1 MLLKATAQVKMIQT
15 ARAMLEADQG
25 AGRGVGLKRRAGQQA
40 QVSGVALPQLTPSL
54 RVILQEKRRIEI
66 TER

>member
-1 MLLKATAQVKMIQT
+1 MYVPCEDGATLLKPTAQVRMIQT

-25 AGRGVGLKRRAGQQA
+25 AGLKRRGRKQA

-54 RVILQEKRRIEI
+54 RVIL
-66 TER
+66 